1 MMEVEKSEEKIAEKL
16 NCSECRMQFQSKESL
31 DQHIAEHERLRHE
44 FKNRKARL
52 PPQTEIQYEFYL
64 PRLYLPSKLSV
75 PVHEIIRFQCLK
87 DVPKSNLSIF
97 DATNELM
104 QTNIKNQKRN
114 CTGINR

>member
-1 MMEVEKSEEKIAEKL
+1 MEDEKIEDETVEKM
-16 NCSECRMQFQSKESL
+16 NCNECRMQFQSKQSL

-64 PRLYLPSKLSV
+64 PRLYLPSKSSV

-87 DVPKSNLSIF
+87 DVSKSNLSIF
-97 DATNELM
+97 DATNEFI
-104 QTNIKNQKRN
+104 QTNAKNQKPN
-114 CTGINR
+114 STGIYR